1 MIIAPTL
8 IFVMVDASSPIISE
22 AAAETAILSGI
33 PQLKDA
39 LETTANTGNCPDRP
53 TDRPEPERT
62 REERGNGAVTD
73 GGGIRFR
80 YVLLPPFLIPL
91 SLSVAVCFCLQ
102 SVVCTQN
109 TEWQSEPNF
118 WKMTGAA
125 SRRWLKIGVVPRM
138 VFQSALS

>member
-1 MIIAPTL
+1 
-8 IFVMVDASSPIISE
+8 MVDASSPIISE

-80 YVLLPPFLIPL
+80 YVPLLPFLPSALPPSL
-91 SLSVAVCFCLQ
+91 SLFASVCRASFAHKI
-102 SVVCTQN
+102 QN
-109 TEWQSEPNF
+109 GKVSQTS
-118 WKMTGAA
+118 G
-125 SRRWLKIGVVPRM
+125 R
-138 VFQSALS
+138 